1 MPLITFS
8 LGSTYSE
15 IGGPSFEKKQNK
27 PQKPHFCNPLLAAVY
42 SLCGLVAACS
52 GFCYHVAKIY
62 FICIVKNWSLNEI
75 CGPAM
80 VDTSVP
86 QILVL

>member
-15 IGGPSFEKKQNK
+15 IGGPSFEKKQT
-27 PQKPHFCNPLLAAVY
+27 PKPHFCNPPLAAVF
-42 SLCGLVAACS
+42 SLCGLVAACW
-52 GFCYHVAKIY
+52 GFCYHVAIMY
-62 FICIVKNWSLNEI
+62 FICIVRNWSLNEI
-75 CGPAM
+75 CGPAR

-86 QILVL
+86 